1 MLNLYLGKNYKS
13 IRPNKNCE
21 TLFFCNRKIFFNH
34 SKRELLNISKRD
46 INYNTI
52 IIKDTNNHR
61 TKFLTETTFH
71 DIHHKTSIQ
80 SPKKTIKSKQFPIST
95 KPLNQHVPSTKVYNT
110 NPQTHTLFY
119 ARAKNFNRIF
129 IRALAQ
135 LSPGKANGRD

>member
-21 TLFFCNRKIFFNH
+21 TSFFCNRKIFFNH
-34 SKRELLNISKRD
+34 SKRKLLNISKRD

-80 SPKKTIKSKQFPIST
+80 SPKKQS
-95 KPLNQHVPSTKVYNT
+95 
-110 NPQTHTLFY
+110 NPNNSQSAQNLWTSMSRPQKYITQTHKRIHSFTPVLKILIAFLF
-119 ARAKNFNRIF
+119 AHSRN
-129 IRALAQ
+129 
-135 LSPGKANGRD
+135 